1 MGYYRRINFVIVL
14 LLQLL
19 VVASCVSDIDL
30 DRIDEVVLTPRIDAD
45 LVFFTLSASDFETA
59 NTNTAQLVVRD
70 TTRLEFLDD
79 NVVQENLKEIELT
92 YRSDNTFNSA
102 LINRSLF
109 LDDAGVIQYEV
120 SFPINAS
127 QNGEVATTRY
137 QVILSEEDIEAI
149 RNSIQLVNEVT
160 LFTNGIVSEGVL
172 TLQSKAVY
180 SLELSDL

>member
-1 MGYYRRINFVIVL
+1 MIIYRRFFYFFAL
-14 LLQLL
+14 SLL
-19 VVASCVSDIDL
+19 VLATSCVSDIDT
-30 DRIDEVVLTPRIDAD
+30 DRVDEIVLSPRVDAD
-45 LVFFTLSASDFETA
+45 LVFFTISASDFETA

-92 YRSDNTFNSA
+92 YRSDNTFDSA

-109 LDDAGVIQYEV
+109 LDNTGAIQYEV
-120 SFPINAS
+120 NFPISAS

-160 LFTNGIVSEGVL
+160 LFTNGVVNEGVL
-172 TLQSKAVY
+172 TLQSKAIY